1 MAQKSLP
8 RINRINVSMFWENY
22 NPYNNRGGFSLK
34 ILIFLKQF
42 SRFFLKYDIFY
53 FKRFWKKNKNWT
65 ILLKKHVEKRQFNFD
80 YKTEYTMI
88 PFNVY
93 IYSIFDKNY
102 ILFIQSSIESIE
114 KNHNNDD
121 LNALMPQTFLFL

>member
-42 SRFFLKYDIFY
+42 SRFFLKYDIFF
-53 FKRFWKKNKNWT
+53 FKKFWRKNKNWSF
-65 ILLKKHVEKRQFNFD
+65 LLTKNIQKDHFNFD
-80 YKTEYTMI
+80 YKTDYTMI

-93 IYSIFDKNY
+93 IYSVFDKNY
-102 ILFIQSSIESIE
+102 ILFVHGSIDSIE
-114 KNHNNDD
+114 KVDPYKDFN
-121 LNALMPQTFLFL
+121 LITPKIFTLL